1 MTGEELARLMVN
13 DAMKAALAKHARRY
27 SKRVE
32 DQEEYIQDAWL
43 RISGLHGDKTFEYY
57 EEQGRKAIKV
67 SYELKRRKRWR
78 EWSVQQ
84 KSAEMLHGY
93 SEGHSQKPPH
103 DSIQIDHN
111 KYLKRK
117 PERLSAW
124 YYSGEWDEYGYA
136 EEEIARSEWFQII
149 VIDEGE

>member
-1 MTGEELARLMVN
+1 MTGEELAKLMVN

-43 RISGLHGDKTFEYY
+43 RISGLHDDKTFEYY
-57 EEQGRKAIKV
+57 EEQGRLAIKA
-67 SYELKRRKRWR
+67 SYYR
-78 EWSVQQ
+78 EWRAGHKPIVHDNN
-84 KSAEMLHGY
+84 KANVYGY
-93 SEGHSQKPPH
+93 SEGHSKKPPH

-136 EEEIARSEWFQII
+136 KEEVARSEWFQII
-149 VIDEGE
+149 IIDEAK

>member
-57 EEQGRKAIKV
+57 EEEGRRAILASWQRARRSRVYTEKAQNV
-67 SYELKRRKRWR
+67 Y
-78 EWSVQQ
+78 
-84 KSAEMLHGY
+84 GY
-93 SEGHSQKPPH
+93 SEGHSKKPPH

-136 EEEIARSEWFQII
+136 KEEIARSEWFQII